1 MQNLS
6 PVGKSLFFQS
16 ILIQYNVLQMSEAL
30 EGENQRDIVVIKS
43 PRPLQST
50 QISFM

>member
-16 ILIQYNVLQMSEAL
+16 ILIQYSVLQMSEAL
-30 EGENQRDIVVIKS
+30 EGENQRDFILFYKYKYLYFIFY
-43 PRPLQST
+43 
-50 QISFM
+50 I